1 VANVVISNVMG
12 AQVPL
17 YMAGARMTHYWPL
30 SIVVHSVAL
39 NITVQSY
46 DGRLEFGLV
55 ACRETLPRIAELA
68 TLLAAAADEYNALAT
83 ARSAALVLPAAP
95 KPTAHKP
102 DSLKPTAHKPAAP
115 KPSAGKRRVTS
126 RRSAKAIA

>member
-1 VANVVISNVMG
+1 
-12 AQVPL
+12 
-17 YMAGARMTHYWPL
+17 MAGARMTHYWPL

-46 DGRLEFGLV
+46 DGQLEFGLV

-68 TLLAAAADEYNALAT
+68 TLLSAAADEYNALAT
-83 ARSAALVLPAAP
+83 ARSAALVLPAA
-95 KPTAHKP
+95 HKP
-102 DSLKPTAHKPAAP
+102 RALKPTAPKPA
-115 KPSAGKRRVTS
+115 AGKRRVTS

>member
-1 VANVVISNVMG
+1 MG

-83 ARSAALVLPAAP
+83 ARPAALVLPAAP
-95 KPTAHKP
+95 KPAAHKP
-102 DSLKPTAHKPAAP
+102 TAQKPDSPKPTAQKPTVPKPA
-115 KPSAGKRRVTS
+115 AGKRRVTS